1 MSKTGRLLSVL
12 AVVLVGV
19 VVPAGARAAAWA
31 RTERGVRA
39 FELVSPVDQQV
50 LVRGSHVRLRLVLL
64 PGASLKAVIVPG
76 YRTARLTARLRSAE
90 VPIGGGRR
98 LIKAVVGGL
107 PRGPSLLSF
116 VTTLWGQTA
125 GQQVVVNR
133 VLPARVIAALGM
145 VKVARGHAPVV
156 RLLPSKLAV
165 SVTAKL
171 NGHDISQSFAQGAL
185 KFVQGLVPPGVRPAG
200 DHRPGPG
207 SRLRYADR
215 QSHLEEARHLRI
227 GDRQPQDGPDRCPKT
242 KPGQGGPQLARLRS
256 HAASDDHSAVHPQGR
271 NHGPGDAT
279 HRGLSHPAP
288 LGNAF
293 RAKSR

>member
-1 MSKTGRLLSVL
+1 MSKTGRLVSVL

-200 DHRPGPG
+200 DHRPVRVPDSGTLTAKATLKKHGIFG
-207 SRLRYADR
+207 SGTA
-215 QSHLEEARHLRI
+215 S
-227 GDRQPQDGPDRCPKT
+227 PKT
-242 KPGQGGPQLARLRS
+242 ARTVVLKLSPGKAARSLLDSGHMLRVTITLRFTPRGGTTAQETR
-256 HAASDDHSAVHPQGR
+256 HIEVSAIPHP
-271 NHGPGDAT
+271 
-279 HRGLSHPAP
+279 
-288 LGNAF
+288 
-293 RAKSR
+293 